1 MTITKNPR
9 QDNEVYS
16 LDTLV

>member
-16 LDTLV
+16 LGTLV

>member
-1 MTITKNPR
+1 MTITKIPR